1 MLQTQ
6 TPENAWVL
14 VPERQLGRVLTY
26 TSGRYAV
33 EPGPVTQ
40 LNPELQTV
48 YVLEP
53 LEDDALKWMKILG
66 LGVGEPVGEP
76 VRGRRGREYQLHRA
90 LKVQSP

>member
-1 MLQTQ
+1 
-6 TPENAWVL
+6 
-14 VPERQLGRVLTY
+14 
-26 TSGRYAV
+26 
-33 EPGPVTQ
+33 
-40 LNPELQTV
+40 
-48 YVLEP
+48 VLEP